1 MKNRT
6 VLITQARTGSTRLP
20 NKILLPI
27 GEKTMLERFLDRVLR
42 AETLDRVVVATTE
55 AAADQAVVDL
65 VTEKYGDRVA
75 VFRGSEHDVLD
86 RYYGAA
92 KEAIPQEKR
101 ADAAIVRVTS
111 DCPLIDPAVIDQ
123 MVTTWSSLD
132 VDYCA
137 NRLSAEDRTWPLG
150 MDVEVFSFN
159 ALGKAWEE
167 ASDPF
172 FREHVTPYILRN
184 PEKFSLKGIY
194 AEEDRSDLRMTV
206 DYREDLELMRTIY
219 RYFGRDTMTI
229 DELISWYLNNEEEW
243 R

>member
-1 MKNRT
+1 MKNKT
-6 VLITQARTGSTRLP
+6 ILITQARTGSTRLP

-27 GEKTMLERFLDRVLR
+27 GEKTMLERLLDRALR
-42 AETLDRVVVATTE
+42 AEMVDRVVIATTE

-65 VTEKYGDRVA
+65 VTEKYSDRVA

-92 KEAIPQEKR
+92 KEAIPEERR

-111 DCPLIDPAVIDQ
+111 DCPLIDPAVIDR
-123 MVTTWSSLD
+123 MVATWSALD

-150 MDVEVFSFN
+150 MDVEVISFS
-159 ALGKAWEE
+159 ALERAWNE
-167 ASDPF
+167 ATDPF
-172 FREHVTPYILRN
+172 SREHVTPYILRN
-184 PEKFSLKGIY
+184 PDKFTLKGVY
-194 AEEDRSDLRMTV
+194 AKKDQSDLRMTV
-206 DYREDLELMRTIY
+206 DYREDLELVRTIY
-219 RYFGRDTMTI
+219 RCFGRDTMTM